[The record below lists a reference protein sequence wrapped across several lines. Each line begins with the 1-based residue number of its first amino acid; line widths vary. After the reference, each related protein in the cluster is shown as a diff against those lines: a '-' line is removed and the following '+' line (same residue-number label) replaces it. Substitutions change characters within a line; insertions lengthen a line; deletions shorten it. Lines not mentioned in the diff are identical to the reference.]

1 MNLCAFICLY
11 LTILSW
17 IVKSIVLLGFI
28 MIKSQKYIT
37 CVAYRL
43 IDSVVVIGLVNHKGK
58 IKIPSQCLDFFFF
71 YLQNPHRVLNSLTPQ
86 SVL

>member
-17 IVKSIVLLGFI
+17 IGKSIVLLGFI
-28 MIKSQKYIT
+28 MIKPQKYIT

-43 IDSVVVIGLVNHKGK
+43 TDSVVVIRLVNHKGK
-58 IKIPSQCLDFFFF
+58 IKIPSQCLDFF
-71 YLQNPHRVLNSLTPQ
+71 LQNPHQVLNSLTPQ